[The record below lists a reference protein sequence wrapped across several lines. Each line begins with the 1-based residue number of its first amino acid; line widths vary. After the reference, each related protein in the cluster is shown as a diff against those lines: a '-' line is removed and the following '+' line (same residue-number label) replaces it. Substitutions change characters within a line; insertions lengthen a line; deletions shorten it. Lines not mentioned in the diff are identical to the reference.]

1 MNTKN
6 FQCYSWQEYWHY
18 CHDITE
24 QILASGNTY
33 QQVIAITR
41 GGFYLGDYI
50 SRRLQIPLAVIA
62 VKSYGDDNHQQ
73 QDIRRGALSFVEKPQ
88 GHILLVD
95 DLVDTGVTLQ
105 VVRDQ
110 LINDFAVTVKTA
122 VIWQKNHSNF
132 TPDYF
137 YCNASAEDWII
148 QPFEV
153 D

>member
-6 FQCYSWQEYWHY
+6 FQCYSWQEYWSY
-18 CHDITE
+18 CHDITR
-24 QILASGNTY
+24 QILVAGNTY

-50 SRRLQIPLAVIA
+50 SRHLQIPLAVIA
-62 VKSYGDDNHQQ
+62 VKSYGDENHQQ
-73 QDIRRGALSFVEKPQ
+73 HDIRIGALSFVEKPQ

-105 VVRDQ
+105 MVRDQ
-110 LINDFAVTVKTA
+110 LITDFFVTVETA
-122 VIWQKNHSNF
+122 VIWHKNHSKF
-132 TPDYF
+132 VPDFF
-137 YCNASAEDWII
+137 YCNTSADDWII

-153 D
+153 H